1 MKKKGFTLIELMI
14 VLAIIAI
21 TATLVI
27 SNLASSRKAGNE
39 TSAIKGVRA
48 GLEAQGVFKKSGQ
61 GTARGGDSDGDNNP
75 QEFCGALADLL
86 DVSGVALVPYVTT
99 NPYHGYQYDST
110 CTADPEVSG
119 FVECGPVTFAA
130 DGDREFAA
138 STAHGGCFFNTPA
151 GGGLPGQIPWDITA
165 QEGPAGWLIVQE

>member
-61 GTARGGDSDGDNNP
+61 GTAKGGDSDGDNNP
-75 QEFCGALADLL
+75 QEFCTALGDLS
-86 DVSGVALVPYVTT
+86 DAAGTALVPYVVT
-99 NPYHGYQYDST
+99 NPYHGYVYDST
-110 CTADPEVSG
+110 CTPDPETAG
-119 FVECGPVTFAA
+119 FAEAGPVTDGV
-130 DGDREFAA
+130 DGDRSFAA
-138 STAHGGCFFNTPA
+138 STAHGGCWFLIGAGNGAPA
-151 GGGLPGQIPWDITA
+151 VIPWDVA
-165 QEGPAGWLIVQE
+165 ALEGPAGWALTQE